1 MNNDYVVTAS
11 PPRLNVGC
19 GGIDL
24 FLGGFSYLDPEYL
37 VEKFQRIIQAAPA
50 FAFDIAMSPY
60 CQQCKDG
67 MNTLTAITD
76 AINGIQMNACQMAR
90 GLAQTTV
97 EQLACV
103 AASTFSIGEGMQKNS
118 QQFQSQVRSNDGAA
132 PDPTEAALAGCPDL
146 FKRIFVNGSVLENA
160 TAEVGMNSFA
170 GVMRGLIGDAR
181 VTYSSSRNLF
191 QVETFSFCP
200 GNTRMDPDSFVN
212 GTVDAMNTGGS
223 CSASGMAPVLTEVRT
238 RLDGI
243 ATKLATPGGAL
254 ALSSEERAFIDAS
267 AFPLFILLSNAVAQG
282 NADALVD
289 ILAEPLA
296 YQISH
301 RMLNDLLQVLRFVIT
316 KASQVS
322 SNLSQPIPGEKFC
335 QVDLLDSA
343 LSHIKL
349 MEPRIAELSAMS
361 RTSWQ
366 ARMTE
371 MNTTLSVTRALADDY
386 RRQMNAMTL
395 GQE

>member
-1 MNNDYVVTAS
+1 M
-11 PPRLNVGC
+11 
-19 GGIDL
+19 
-24 FLGGFSYLDPEYL
+24 
-37 VEKFQRIIQAAPA
+37 
-50 FAFDIAMSPY
+50 
-60 CQQCKDG
+60 
-67 MNTLTAITD
+67 
-76 AINGIQMNACQMAR
+76 
-90 GLAQTTV
+90 
-97 EQLACV
+97 
-103 AASTFSIGEGMQKNS
+103 
-118 QQFQSQVRSNDGAA
+118 
-132 PDPTEAALAGCPDL
+132 
-146 FKRIFVNGSVLENA
+146 
-160 TAEVGMNSFA
+160 
-170 GVMRGLIGDAR
+170 
-181 VTYSSSRNLF
+181 
-191 QVETFSFCP
+191 
-200 GNTRMDPDSFVN
+200 
-212 GTVDAMNTGGS
+212 
-223 CSASGMAPVLTEVRT
+223 
-238 RLDGI
+238 
-243 ATKLATPGGAL
+243 
-254 ALSSEERAFIDAS
+254 
-267 AFPLFILLSNAVAQG
+267 AQG